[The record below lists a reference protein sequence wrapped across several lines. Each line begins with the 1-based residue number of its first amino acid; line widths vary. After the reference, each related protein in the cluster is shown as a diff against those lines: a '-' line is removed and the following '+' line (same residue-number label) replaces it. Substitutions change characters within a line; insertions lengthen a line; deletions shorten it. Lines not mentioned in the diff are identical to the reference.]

1 MTVGELKGNLNC
13 ANNDYDQV
21 YVSDGFLTIQPR

>member
-21 YVSDGFLTIQPR
+21 YVSDGFFNNTA

>member
-13 ANNDYDQV
+13 ANNDDDQV
-21 YVSDGFLTIQPR
+21 YVSDGFYNTA